1 MKYITYEG
9 ANNKVGVYI
18 ENFLKSKGISAV
30 FIENPINFKDYLSES
45 KSNLNDKL
53 NLSFLYII
61 YLRTF
66 YNRMIFPIL
75 DENKN
80 KVIILKNMYDYI
92 YINKI
97 FNLDDKDFRN
107 LSVYNPIE
115 SDLTLIFIKEDDIEI
130 KKKKNLLF
138 KFPKRC
144 KIIRH
149 NNSSNEIN
157 EHLEQFIKTK
167 DLT

>member
-18 ENFLKSKGISAV
+18 ENFLKSRGISAV
-30 FIENPINFKDYLSES
+30 FIENPIDFKDYLSES

-97 FNLDDKDFRN
+97 FNLD
-107 LSVYNPIE
+107 
-115 SDLTLIFIKEDDIEI
+115 LIFV
-130 KKKKNLLF
+130 
-138 KFPKRC
+138 
-144 KIIRH
+144 
-149 NNSSNEIN
+149 
-157 EHLEQFIKTK
+157 
-167 DLT
+167 